1 MIVPKPKVGDF
12 VIIAL
17 VLLSGTLPWL
27 TRSPHR
33 AESFSI
39 YVNGKKIA
47 QIPAERDT
55 VFSVNGALGKVV
67 LEVKGGRIRV
77 VRSNCPE
84 KICIKTGY
92 ISSAG
97 QSIACVP
104 NKLIVVAEGKQSQ
117 GKYDAILH

>member
-17 VLLSGTLPWL
+17 VLLSGILPWL
-27 TRSPHR
+27 ARSSHR

-55 VFSVNGALGKVV
+55 VLSVNGALGKVV

-97 QSIACVP
+97 QSIACIP
-104 NKLIVVAEGKQSQ
+104 NRLIVVAEGKNQR